1 MMVVHHVVCVVHDG
15 GPPCGTQSPSSTCSI
30 LQNTLHVPHVP
41 HMYLALPHT
50 CLTCTTRTTHA
61 PHMYHIRTTPHRY
74 SMYHTYTLH
83 VPLIHARTH
92 AHTRTYCRCH
102 TTHAPHTH
110 HTPVHLQVP
119 HHACTTHAPY
129 ARPPAGTTHTHTR
142 TYCRCHTHACT
153 IHAPYA
159 RPPAGATPRTIC
171 PSFPLQVLLSC
182 APLVA
187 ITDMIRMDP
196 NWTSSQVYLSAY
208 ISQEVLPR
216 YSPNISLVQV
226 GGQGP
231 GVQGGVPASASRCC
245 PGHQVGG
252 SGFGAGAR
260 SNAHL

>member
-1 MMVVHHVVCVVHDG
+1 MWCVWYMMVVHHVVCVVHDG

-119 HHACTTHAPY
+119 HTRTHAHTAGATLTHAPY
-129 ARPPAGTTHTHTR
+129 THHTPVHLQVPHHAL
-142 TYCRCHTHACT
+142 YALPSPCRCCCR
-153 IHAPYA
+153 APPWW
-159 RPPAGATPRTIC
+159 R
-171 PSFPLQVLLSC
+171 
-182 APLVA
+182 
-187 ITDMIRMDP
+187 
-196 NWTSSQVYLSAY
+196 SQT
-208 ISQEVLPR
+208 
-216 YSPNISLVQV
+216 
-226 GGQGP
+226 
-231 GVQGGVPASASRCC
+231 
-245 PGHQVGG
+245 
-252 SGFGAGAR
+252 
-260 SNAHL
+260 

>member
-61 PHMYHIRTTPHRY
+61 PHVYHIRTTPHRY

-92 AHTRTYCRCH
+92 A
-102 TTHAPHTH
+102 
-110 HTPVHLQVP
+110 
-119 HHACTTHAPY
+119 
-129 ARPPAGTTHTHTR
+129 HTR